1 MPAGRPVRDLDT
13 GLAQTK
19 AYRRR
24 LGSFTDPL
32 KQLGRQW
39 HTKLHY

>member
-19 AYRRR
+19 AYRR